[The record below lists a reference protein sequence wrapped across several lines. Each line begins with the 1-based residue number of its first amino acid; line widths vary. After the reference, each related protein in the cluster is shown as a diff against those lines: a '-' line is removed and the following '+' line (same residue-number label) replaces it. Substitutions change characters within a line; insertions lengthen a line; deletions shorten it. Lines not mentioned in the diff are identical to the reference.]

1 MASEKRGIHR
11 VLMTVPFEGVYL
23 DQLRAVL
30 APAEVIQT
38 TSGDEAGIAAA
49 LRDVDV
55 AILEADLDRRYLAA
69 PRLRWVHCAH
79 AGLTRS
85 AMPEVFEKGLIVTGS
100 AGRSAEALAQHVFF
114 FALALTF
121 DAYGL
126 HDEQSRHSWRA
137 LADYDQ
143 RMSLWGKTIGI
154 IGLGHT
160 GIQVAHLGRAFG
172 MRVLAYRRQDTPT
185 PEPVE
190 RLYSAFRGD
199 SIDELLS
206 ESDVVAIAAHLSDET
221 YHLISDREL
230 KLMKPSAYLI
240 NLARGAIVDE
250 AALIRALQSGTIA
263 GAASDVFAQEP
274 LPQDAPI
281 WDAPNMMVTPHM
293 TPPLP
298 ERTQR
303 SVNTIL
309 ENIRRYRSGEPM
321 LNQLIPQDVFSR
333 G

>member
-1 MASEKRGIHR
+1 
-11 VLMTVPFEGVYL
+11 MTVPFEGVYL

>member
-1 MASEKRGIHR
+1 MASEKREIHR
-11 VLMTVPFEGVYL
+11 VLMTVPFEDVYAA
-23 DQLRAVL
+23 QLRAAL

-38 TSGDEAGIAAA
+38 TSGDRAGIAAA

-55 AILEADLDRRYLAA
+55 AILEADLDRRYLGA

-85 AMPEVFEKGLIVTGS
+85 AMPEVFEQGLIVTGS

-126 HDEQSRHSWRA
+126 HDEQRRHSWRG
-137 LADYDQ
+137 LPDYNK

-160 GIQVAHLGRAFG
+160 GIQVARLGRAFG

-206 ESDVVAIAAHLSDET
+206 ESDVVAITTHLSDQT
-221 YHLISDREL
+221 YHLIGDREL
-230 KLMKPSAYLI
+230 KLMKPSACLI
-240 NLARGAIVDE
+240 NLARGAVVDT
-250 AALIRALQSGTIA
+250 AALIRALESGAIA
-263 GAASDVFAQEP
+263 GAASDVFEQEP
-274 LPQDAPI
+274 LPSEAAI
-281 WDAPNMMVTPHM
+281 WDAPNMMITPHT
-293 TPPLP
+293 TPSLP

-303 SVNTIL
+303 SVNTII
-309 ENIRRYRSGEPM
+309 ENIRRYRSGESM
-321 LNQLIPQDVFSR
+321 LNQLTPDDVFSR